1 MQPAPPCPVP
11 ARKWQMRVCGLL
23 RWELQLGA
31 YSAGFFVCL
40 FSSWL
45 CCLLRLQDSPQTLQW
60 EGFLLFGN
68 FLLTPSPGWVSV
80 PKSFVS
86 LFVFY
91 ILSYLLS
98 KRMGCLSVCLVSSE
112 SIQKLFCG
120 VCSAFKR
127 SFDEFG
133 GGESGLP
140 ILFLH
145 HLRTASPVPMFLYII
160 VLSLSLS
167 LTFSLSICA
176 FFVTS
181 DWIPSIYSSLNIS
194 LQIPICFLD
203 GC

>member
-80 PKSFVS
+80 PNSFVS

-133 GGESGLP
+133 GEKVVSPSYSSTILGLP
-140 ILFLH
+140 
-145 HLRTASPVPMFLYII
+145 PLYQCFCT
-160 VLSLSLS
+160 LLCSLSLS
-167 LTFSLSICA
+167 LLRSLSL
-176 FFVTS
+176 FV
-181 DWIPSIYSSLNIS
+181 L
-194 LQIPICFLD
+194 FL
-203 GC
+203 